1 MTLAVLGVLFCAQ
14 PETPRRW
21 LSALVIKDKD
31 ARPGTQVQDIVLFWM
46 LRMQQWRKWSFCL
59 TTDVLARDV
68 RQYTDKQYVC
78 EINSNIH
85 FSTID
90 NT

>member
-1 MTLAVLGVLFCAQ
+1 MALDVLGVLLCAQ

-46 LRMQQWRKWSFCL
+46 LRMQQWIKWSFCL
-59 TTDVLARDV
+59 KTDVLARDV
-68 RQYTDKQYVC
+68 Y